1 MQWLFF
7 MTHLSWF
14 LVGECMTEIFPSV
27 LRVIYGT
34 QTLFFGWVLQLPL
47 LDDLP
52 GLATNPLSPLDWSI
66 RRISIGGGFRY
77 VVVFLYGIGEN
88 MYQLIFKIDQ
98 HAPNILFLVALGWI
112 LKPPTMWL
120 VFYWGH
126 RLSAS
131 CPVKRAEPA
140 GMKKHKDPWI
150 QWANH
155 RHITDPTPTS
165 L

>member
-1 MQWLFF
+1 MHDRDLRW
-7 MTHLSWF
+7 SIVAF
-14 LVGECMTEIFPSV
+14 LRGFED
-27 LRVIYGT
+27 
-34 QTLFFGWVLQLPL
+34 LQLPL
-47 LDDLP
+47 SFRGLHDLP

-66 RRISIGGGFRY
+66 RRISTGGGFRHF
-77 VVVFLYGIGEN
+77 VVFLYGCLKN
-88 MYQLIFKIDQ
+88 MYKLFKIDQ
-98 HAPNILFLVALGWI
+98 HAPGHVFLVALGWNNI
-112 LKPPTMWL
+112 ETTNYVTSVL
-120 VFYWGH
+120 WGH

>member
-1 MQWLFF
+1 MALFHDSSQLISCGW
-7 MTHLSWF
+7 MHDRDLS
-14 LVGECMTEIFPSV
+14 LVFSGWYMALKPC
-27 LRVIYGT
+27 
-34 QTLFFGWVLQLPL
+34 FFWGVLQLPL
-47 LDDLP
+47 LHDLP

-66 RRISIGGGFRY
+66 RRISIGGGFRCFF
-77 VVVFLYGIGEN
+77 VFLCRIWEN
-88 MYQLIFKIDQ
+88 IYQVFKIDQ
-98 HAPNILFLVALGWI
+98 HAPDILFLVALGWI

-126 RLSAS
+126 RLSAG